1 MLTAALSLSCAFAY
15 TLHDWLMMRVVRATP
30 VLTALFWVQIVGL
43 GILTPLYL
51 LFEELPS
58 GPDEWRAAGLAALT
72 GPIEILA
79 IACLLKGLAVGKLS
93 VVGPLAS
100 LGGGFGAAFAIALGE
115 PVEGLAVIGLPLAVA
130 GGVLASV
137 ERGSENERRVTATAG
152 AGWGLLCALIWGI
165 EPVIISEASLLPAIS
180 VVTIGRV
187 ASLLVLAPFTALL
200 GGFAL
205 QRVFHRRVGLC
216 AALDVT
222 GYLTWVAATAIGPV
236 ATASVLVAQTG
247 TMSAV
252 FGMTVL
258 HERPSRVQVAGIV
271 ATVSA
276 VTLLALSGSG

>member
-1 MLTAALSLSCAFAY
+1 LLTAALSLSCAFAY
-15 TLHDWLMMRVVRATP
+15 TVHDYLIMRVVRATP

-43 GILTPLYL
+43 GILAPLWL

-58 GPDEWRAAGLAALT
+58 GGEEWRAAGLAALT

-93 VVGPLAS
+93 VVGPLAA
-100 LGGGFGAAFAIALGE
+100 LGGGFGAGFAIAFGE
-115 PVEGLAVIGLPLAVA
+115 PVEGLAVIGLPLAVVGA
-130 GGVLASV
+130 VLASV
-137 ERGSENERRVTATAG
+137 ERGGESERRVTATAG

-180 VVTIGRV
+180 VVTFGRI
-187 ASLLVLAPFTALL
+187 ASLLVLTPFTALL

-205 QRVFHRRVGLC
+205 QPIFRRRVCWC
-216 AALDVT
+216 ATLDIA
-222 GYLTWVAATAIGPV
+222 GFIAWVAATAIGPV

-252 FGMTVL
+252 FGMTAL
-258 HERPSRVQVAGIV
+258 RERPSSVQVAGIV
-271 ATVSA
+271 CTVTA
-276 VTLLALSGSG
+276 VTLLAMSGSG

>member
-1 MLTAALSLSCAFAY
+1 MLTAGLSLICAFAY
-15 TLHDWLMMRVVRATP
+15 TLHDWLIMRVVRATP

-43 GILTPLYL
+43 GILVPLWL
-51 LFEELPS
+51 LFEDLPS
-58 GPDEWRAAGLAALT
+58 GGDEWRATGLAALT

-100 LGGGFGAAFAIALGE
+100 LGGGFGAAFAIAFGE
-115 PVEGLAVIGLPLAVA
+115 PVEGLAVVGLPMAVVGA
-130 GGVLASV
+130 VLASV
-137 ERGSENERRVTATAG
+137 ERGGVNERKVAATAG

-165 EPVIISEASLLPAIS
+165 EPVLISEASLLPAIS
-180 VVTIGRV
+180 VVTYGRI
-187 ASLLVLAPFTALL
+187 ASLLVLTPFTALL

-205 QRVFHRRVGLC
+205 QRVFRRRVGYC
-216 AALDVT
+216 AVADV
-222 GYLTWVAATAIGPV
+222 GGFLAWVAATAIGPV

-258 HERPSRVQVAGIV
+258 RERPSRVQILGIA

-276 VTLLALSGSG
+276 ITLLAAGGGG